1 MVVKY
6 VEENDAIKSDYIIEL
21 EASKLN
27 GEFRWIK
34 GNDILCNFSFI
45 FSTFFYI

>member
-27 GEFRWIK
+27 GWIFV
-34 GNDILCNFSFI
+34 G
-45 FSTFFYI
+45 